1 MINPETRTADLRHES
16 KIPLQ
21 RDQYVE
27 LKSALIQLGL
37 YPKTSY
43 PDRIIHSIYLDDHE
57 LNDYFDNISGTS
69 RRSKTR
75 IRWYNDQ
82 TSNLAIEIK
91 RKAIKLSDKRIIE
104 IDNPGGTLP
113 YRRSDFMKLVR
124 SNSNALPV
132 SQFISLSPVLE
143 VEYRRSYFELS
154 QDIRMTADHSIR
166 YRKLYPQ
173 PSRSWQRSAVDTVI
187 EFKYPVGHEGSFE
200 RLMRNIPYRIFRHS
214 KYVIGL
220 DSVCVG

>member
-1 MINPETRTADLRHES
+1 MIIPETSTSGLRHES

-37 YPKTSY
+37 HPKTSY

-82 TSNLAIEIK
+82 TSKLAIEIK
-91 RKAIKLSDKRIIE
+91 RKVIKVSDKRIIE
-104 IDNPGGTLP
+104 LDNPAGILP

-124 SNSNALPV
+124 SNYEVLPA
-132 SQFISLSPVLE
+132 SQFISLFPVLE
-143 VEYRRSYFELS
+143 VEYHRSYFNLTK
-154 QDIRMTADHSIR
+154 DVRMTVDHSIR

-173 PSRSWQRSAVDTVI
+173 PSHSWLRSVVDTVV
-187 EFKYPVGHEGSFE
+187 EFKYPVGQEGAFE
-200 RLMRNIPYRIFRHS
+200 SIMRNIPYRIFRHS